1 MATMDRVCPFCG
13 EPAGAGVFC
22 AACGR
27 NLAAVER
34 LPTRAEWESGGA
46 ARIDPEPDAVAD
58 PDAGAV
64 SDAAAGAVPLAERCA
79 QATAAFLTAMRAA
92 GCPGATRTQMAKRS
106 TFRPG
111 GKAHGW
117 VVRPVDRDDDVKP
130 RRYEPGLLLTTEG
143 RFYRLD
149 NEIRGWGQRN
159 FPQYHHTVGADPID
173 MPVQERLIGELADV
187 LRENGVAAAA
197 PPAGS

>member
-1 MATMDRVCPFCG
+1 MATTARVCPFCG
-13 EPAGAGVFC
+13 QPPGAGVFC

-27 NLAAVER
+27 NLAALER
-34 LPTRAEWESGGA
+34 LPTRAEWEAGGA
-46 ARIDPEPDAVAD
+46 ARPDAEAD
-58 PDAGAV
+58 AAA
-64 SDAAAGAVPLAERCA
+64 DAAAGAGSLADRCA
-79 QATAAFLTAMRAA
+79 AATTTFLAAMRAA
-92 GCPGATRTQMAKRS
+92 GCPGATKTAMAKRS
-106 TFRPG
+106 TFRPA

-149 NEIRGWGQRN
+149 NEVRGWGQRN

-173 MPVQERLIGELADV
+173 MPVEERLIGELAAV
-187 LRENGVAAAA
+187 LREHAVAA
-197 PPAGS
+197 PPPPAGP